1 MPVCLKLRSRPLSL
15 ERRRQTKLITFVVTR
30 TWSQNGHNS
39 PVSGGVTSPNALNHN
54 LRRDERSRGV
64 REIAP
69 TVGGHVTG
77 PNVICRDGRSFRD
90 TFVVAQIPSTLFV
103 CHQKKSLKFS
113 CFGAAA
119 EESSSHAPPEAPS
132 TFRNNVVV
140 HISGNALLRRC
151 GLRPGKAW
159 SKLLSLPGKMTDVLS
174 VPDCHFQLAFAVSS
188 ADFTA
193 PFMEL
198 RSTPET
204 SSFPACVSRRA
215 ATSSR
220 GDERRR
226 KKLAY
231 FSSLMNG
238 AGVRPLLRI
247 HEVLPVEKN
256 IHGHSNGR
264 KSHRQVPVDFRLFFP
279 RGWWWTTTITQQD
292 KLSNSPGS

>member
-1 MPVCLKLRSRPLSL
+1 
-15 ERRRQTKLITFVVTR
+15 
-30 TWSQNGHNS
+30 
-39 PVSGGVTSPNALNHN
+39 
-54 LRRDERSRGV
+54 
-64 REIAP
+64 
-69 TVGGHVTG
+69 
-77 PNVICRDGRSFRD
+77 
-90 TFVVAQIPSTLFV
+90 
-103 CHQKKSLKFS
+103 
-113 CFGAAA
+113 
-119 EESSSHAPPEAPS
+119 
-132 TFRNNVVV
+132 
-140 HISGNALLRRC
+140 
-151 GLRPGKAW
+151 
-159 SKLLSLPGKMTDVLS
+159 MTDVLS

-264 KSHRQVPVDFRLFFP
+264 KSEPSTSSSRFSFIFAERMMMDDDDYAT
-279 RGWWWTTTITQQD
+279 G
-292 KLSNSPGS
+292 